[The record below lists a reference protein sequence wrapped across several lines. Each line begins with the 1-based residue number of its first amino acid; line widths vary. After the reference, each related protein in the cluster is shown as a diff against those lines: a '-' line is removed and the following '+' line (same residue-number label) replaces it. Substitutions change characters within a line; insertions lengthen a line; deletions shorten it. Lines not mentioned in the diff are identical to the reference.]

1 MVISHRDNNQDTT
14 TAIYKAIINELGDLS
29 SKFDK
34 DTQRYFDNL
43 VSFGNKVYNYYVACQ
58 YIYKAYIS
66 IIQIQAALLTQFG
79 YKQKTQDLLSIYE
92 LGGIVGGGTSA
103 GVKSTSKGFESFTNV
118 DVSETKIGQLISST
132 KTASSDFNV
141 LSNSFNKEL
150 NRIKKRFDSMTKLAE
165 NYSNKLLGY
174 IKYISAFVDK
184 LTNMIEAIKTL
195 NGYINSVSGTE
206 AYKLPTSDLTCTFE
220 DYSCSEGCSD
230 DCSEEYECG
239 ECGDCGDCG
248 EICSYDGGDCN
259 YSCSYDGGDCSYS
272 ACVDNAC
279 GEVCNEGCGEG
290 SCTYE

>member
-43 VSFGNKVYNYYVACQ
+43 VCFGNKVYNYYVACQ

-92 LGGIVGGGTSA
+92 LGGIVGGGTS
-103 GVKSTSKGFESFTNV
+103 KSISKGKVPSSFTNV
-118 DVSETKIGQLISST
+118 DVSETKISQLISST
-132 KTASSDFNV
+132 KAASSDFNV

-150 NRIKKRFDSMTKLAE
+150 NRIKKRFDSMIKLAE
-165 NYSNKLLGY
+165 NYSNKLSGY
-174 IKYISAFVDK
+174 IEYISAFVDK
-184 LTNMIEAIKTL
+184 LTNMIDAIKTL
-195 NGYINSVSGTE
+195 NGYVNSVSGTE
-206 AYKLPTSDLTCTFE
+206 AYKLPTSDLTCAFE

-230 DCSEEYECG
+230 DCSDCSDSGCG
-239 ECGDCGDCG
+239 ECGDCG
-248 EICSYDGGDCN
+248 EICSYDGIDCSYSCGDC
-259 YSCSYDGGDCSYS
+259 GDCSYS
-272 ACVDNAC
+272 GCVDNAC
-279 GEVCNEGCGEG
+279 GEVCNEDCSFG